1 MRMKSSAANLLR
13 RRLNCKAVGLEYA
26 PSGAV
31 YSCEKSGPYAT
42 GKEHRLASRRGFCG
56 WFFNVLLLSRSIR
69 RVAQFGRGARQQ
81 SQAELQLTREQF
93 RNASLQ

>member
-31 YSCEKSGPYAT
+31 YSCEKSGPYAA
-42 GKEHRLASRRGFCG
+42 GKEHRLASRRGFWG
-56 WFFNVLLLSRSIR
+56 WCFNVLLLIGSIR
-69 RVAQFGRGARQQ
+69 IAQFGRGARQQ